1 MDAIQ
6 TRAIEMGFSGQGEMF
21 SVENM
26 KTLAETLIDDLSGDE
41 TSLTASEF
49 ELNVIDSIFLTDP
62 KR

>member
-6 TRAIEMGFSGQGEMF
+6 TRAIEMGFSSQGEMF